1 VSRAI
6 AIEAGIVRRRGL
18 TLGLALAAVVIW
30 AGSPAGT
37 KLALGGLDGLAVG
50 VLRTVIAA
58 LAALPLILLAG
69 LRPPRSPAGRTFL
82 AVSGISGFVVFP
94 LVFSLGIARTSAG
107 HGALLLAVLPLLT
120 GFIAALL
127 ERRRL
132 SGRWWLG
139 AAIALLGT
147 YLLVDARFGLADG
160 GATLAGD
167 LLVLLSCCFASAG
180 YVCGARAARHANTWA
195 VTLWGLVI
203 GALFLVPTLPWTVPL
218 APLLEGGAVVWMA
231 LLYLSVIVSIV
242 GYAAWYRALALD
254 DIGRTGLFQFTQPI
268 FSVVIAVVLLG
279 EAVTWPMAAAGLIIL
294 FGVGLVQLGP
304 AARRP

>member
-1 VSRAI
+1 M
-6 AIEAGIVRRRGL
+6 AGTAALQAGAARRRGL
-18 TLGLALAAVVIW
+18 TFALALIAVVIW
-30 AGSPAGT
+30 AGSPAVT
-37 KLALGGLDGLAVG
+37 KLAVGGLDGLAVG
-50 VLRTVIAA
+50 VLRTLLAA

-69 LRPPRSPAGRTFL
+69 LRPPRSLQGRVFL

-94 LVFSLGIARTSAG
+94 IVFSIGIARTSAG

-147 YLLVDARFGLADG
+147 YLLVDARFGLAGG
-160 GATLAGD
+160 GATVTGD
-167 LLVLLSCCFASAG
+167 LLVLLSCIFASAG
-180 YVCGARAARHANTWA
+180 YVCGARAAREANTLA
-195 VTLWGLVI
+195 VTLWGLIV
-203 GALFLVPTLPWTVPL
+203 GALCLVPILPWAVPL
-218 APLLEGGAVVWMA
+218 APLLVGGAVVWTA
-231 LLYLSVIVSIV
+231 LIYLSVIVSIV

-268 FSVVIAVVLLG
+268 FSLIIAVLLLG
-279 EAVTWPMAAAGLIIL
+279 EAVTWTMALAGLIIL
-294 FGVGLVQLGP
+294 FGVGLVQLRP
-304 AARRP
+304 ATR